1 MRNIRL
7 HTILL
12 VLTLYILSGCT
23 KDTSMESPGYRL
35 RIKVL
40 PQVNGIPLVRDAVQ
54 SNSWGEDFSVDV
66 FRIYLG
72 NFALMDEGDM
82 PVADFPD
89 NYYLLDAYDSAS
101 LSIELKGNAKPFR
114 RLRFQIG
121 IDSIRNVSGAQTG
134 ALDPLNGMFWT
145 WQTGY
150 IHAKFEGASIA
161 SPRPDKK
168 FTYHI
173 GGFRQEQDTKRVILL
188 DLPVQNAWMLDRSGL
203 TEITMHM
210 DINAWFSAVHD
221 LRISEQ
227 AQVMQPGPLAVEY
240 ADNYAEMFSPEN
252 IERK

>member
-1 MRNIRL
+1 MRKL
-7 HTILL
+7 SSYLSLVFSLFILL
-12 VLTLYILSGCT
+12 GCT
-23 KDTSMESPGYRL
+23 KDKSVETPGYGL
-35 RIKVL
+35 RIKVV
-40 PQVNGIPLVRDAVQ
+40 PVVNGIRLVKDVEQ
-54 SNSWGEDFSVDV
+54 TNKWGESFVVDV

-72 NFALMDEGDM
+72 NVELMNDGDQ
-82 PVADFPD
+82 PVSDHPD
-89 NYYLLDAYDSAS
+89 VYHLLDVFDSAS
-101 LSIELKGNAKPFR
+101 LSIELKGNDQPFQ
-114 RLRFQIG
+114 RLRFQVG

-134 ALDPLNGMFWT
+134 ALDPLKGMFWT

-161 SPRPDKK
+161 SPRQDKK

-173 GGFRQEQDTKRVILL
+173 GGFRQEQNTKRVILL
-188 DLPVQNAWMLDRSGL
+188 DLPVQNVWTLDRSGL

-227 AQVMQPGPLAVEY
+227 AQVMQPGPLALKY
-240 ADNYAEMFSPEN
+240 ADNYAEMFSLEN